1 MTKRIIDNL
10 TYTSYSD
17 SWIHDDKIHTEN
29 KGQDNERKVI
39 YRPKQMVVVYN
50 NKHMGICTDIKN
62 IPADWNSKRIMQEAI
77 YYAGKNTLN
86 ISFIWGTYHA
96 FELNISKRKEGIN
109 RGEEIDKDYVSSFPV
124 FSKKGGKLVQIDVN
138 LAALLTVSDLYQLND
153 KLMHEFLKYKMNPNA
168 KTHDCK
174 IFTDEQC
181 TTKVWAD
188 NDTGYEPYRS
198 VFRPQLELAL
208 DC

>member
-10 TYTSYSD
+10 TYTTYSD
-17 SWIHDDKIHTEN
+17 TWIHGDKVHTEYE
-29 KGQDNERKVI
+29 GQDNERKVI
-39 YRPKQMVVVYN
+39 YRPKAMLIVFK
-50 NKHMGICTDIKN
+50 NKHMGIVTDIKN
-62 IPADWNSKRIMQEAI
+62 IPDDWNTKRIMQEAI
-77 YYAGKNTLN
+77 YYAGKNTQN

-96 FELNISKRKEGIN
+96 FKGKNI
-109 RGEEIDKDYVSSFPV
+109 RGNEIDKGHISSFPV

-138 LAALLTVSDLYQLND
+138 FAALLKVSDLYHFND
-153 KLMHEFLKYKMNPNA
+153 KLMHEFLKYDMNPNA

-181 TTKVWAD
+181 TTKKWAN
-188 NDTGYEPYRS
+188 NDEGYEPYRS
-198 VFRPQLELAL
+198 IFRPQLELAL

>member
-10 TYTSYSD
+10 NYTTYSD
-17 SWIHDDKIHTEN
+17 TWIHGDKVHTEYE
-29 KGQDNERKVI
+29 GLDNERKVI
-39 YRPKQMVVVYN
+39 YRPKAMLVVYT
-50 NKHMGICTDIKN
+50 NKHMGIVTDIKN
-62 IPADWNSKRIMQEAI
+62 IPDDWNPKRIMQEAI
-77 YYAGKNTLN
+77 YYSGKNTQN

-96 FELNISKRKEGIN
+96 FKGKAI
-109 RGEEIDKDYVSSFPV
+109 RGNEIDKDYVSSFPV

-138 LAALLTVSDLYQLND
+138 FAALLTVGDLYQLND
-153 KLMHEFLKYKMNPNA
+153 KLMHEFLKYNMNPNA

-181 TTKVWAD
+181 TTKVWAN
-188 NDTGYEPYRS
+188 NDEGYEPYRS

>member
-10 TYTSYSD
+10 TYTTYTD
-17 SWIHDDKIHTEN
+17 TWIHGDKVHTEYE
-29 KGQDNERKVI
+29 GQDNERKVI
-39 YRPKQMVVVYN
+39 YRPKAMLVVYT
-50 NKHMGICTDIKN
+50 NKHMGIVTDIKN
-62 IPADWNSKRIMQEAI
+62 IPDDWTPKRILQEAI
-77 YYAGKNTLN
+77 YYAGKNTQN
-86 ISFIWGTYHA
+86 ISFIWGTYIAGH
-96 FELNISKRKEGIN
+96 NKGIEKGKAV
-109 RGEEIDKDYVSSFPV
+109 RGREINKGHISSFPV

-138 LAALLTVSDLYQLND
+138 FAALLTVGDLYQLND
-153 KLMHEFLKYKMNPNA
+153 KLMHEFLKYDMNPNA

-181 TTKVWAD
+181 TTKIWAN
-188 NDTGYEPYRS
+188 NDEGYEPYRS